1 VKTRPHFF
9 LFALMMGLLAAC
21 SKPQPDP
28 AAANPAP
35 PPERKGN
42 WAEAMGINPEGES
55 LGRDT
60 PPPAKPPAAAPPGP
74 EAKPIRRT
82 LKAADGRALD
92 ALLLSRTDTTV
103 SVRRQADGKEFVIPL
118 EKLSPGDRDFIRTSA
133 LPVTA
138 GR

>member
-82 LKAADGRALD
+82 LKASDGRALD

-103 SVRRQADGKEFVIPL
+103 SVRRQADGQEFVIPL

>member
-1 VKTRPHFF
+1 
-9 LFALMMGLLAAC
+9 MMGLLAAC

>member
-1 VKTRPHFF
+1 
-9 LFALMMGLLAAC
+9 MMGLLAAC

-60 PPPAKPPAAAPPGP
+60 PPPAKPPAAALPGP

-82 LKAADGRALD
+82 LKAADGRTLD
-92 ALLLSRTDTTV
+92 ALLLSRTETTV
-103 SVRRQADGKEFVIPL
+103 SVRRQADGQEFVIPL